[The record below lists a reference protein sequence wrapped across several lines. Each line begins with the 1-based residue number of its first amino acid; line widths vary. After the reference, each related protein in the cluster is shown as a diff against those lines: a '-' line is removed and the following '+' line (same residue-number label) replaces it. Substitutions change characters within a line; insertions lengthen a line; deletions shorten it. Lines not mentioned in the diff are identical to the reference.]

1 MRAERSHDLADRLP
15 ARAEALLLAR
25 IALPLAAAYLAEV
38 AMFITTKVVVGRLGY
53 EELAAVG
60 LAGEI
65 AMEMLLICMGF
76 LSIVGVFVAQSEG
89 AGSKHDAGHAA
100 RQGLILAL
108 VLAAP
113 ATLAVWH
120 LDWALRWAG
129 QDPRVVELARPY
141 LQAACWFVLP
151 ALLFAVLRSFVA
163 ALTRTA
169 PVMIITVSAVGV
181 NYVLT
186 TGLVEGA
193 FGLPELG
200 VAGAGWSLTVVSW
213 LMFAALTAVTF
224 FSPGLRGY
232 GLFRS
237 RLRVDPALWR
247 EMLRLGLPVAGIV
260 IFEGSLFLAV
270 AILSGTFG
278 AAELAAT
285 EILLAWTSLTFVCAL
300 GFAEAT
306 MVRVATSMG
315 RDSRAG
321 ARHSG
326 IVGMTIGVGIMLVF
340 TLPPVL
346 VPELIV
352 GFFLDHADVGA
363 DVVSGLAVSLIIVVA
378 VFQVFDGLQA
388 IAARGLRGLRDT
400 MMPLW
405 LAGVGYWVF
414 GIGGGCLLA
423 YPMGWGLA
431 GLWWGLAMGLVVT
444 GSLLTL
450 RFLLLAGGEQVPVSQ
465 AA

>member
-1 MRAERSHDLADRLP
+1 MTGQHSPGPAGSPSARS
-15 ARAEALLLAR
+15 EAAILAR

-89 AGSKHDAGHAA
+89 AGNMQQAGHAA
-100 RQGLILAL
+100 RQGLLLA
-108 VLAAP
+108 VMLAAP

-120 LDWALRWAG
+120 LDWVMRMAG
-129 QDPRVVELARPY
+129 QDPRVIELARPY
-141 LQAACWFVLP
+141 LHAACWFILP

-186 TGLVEGA
+186 AGLVQGS
-193 FGLPELG
+193 FGLPALG
-200 VAGAGWSLTVVSW
+200 VAGAGWSLTIVSW

-237 RLRVDPALWR
+237 RLRIDPALWR

-270 AILSGTFG
+270 ALLSGTFG

-315 RDSRAG
+315 RASRPA

-326 IVGMTIGVGIMLVF
+326 VIGISIGVVIMLVF

-352 GFFLDHADVGA
+352 NFFLDDADAGA
-363 DVVSGLAVSLIIVVA
+363 DVVSRLAVGLIFVVA

-388 IAARGLRGLRDT
+388 IAARALRGLKDT
-400 MMPLW
+400 VMPLW
-405 LAGVGYWVF
+405 LAGLGYWIF

-423 YPMGWGLA
+423 YPLEWGLA

-450 RFLLLAGGEQVPVSQ
+450 RFLLLAGGGKVPLSQ